1 MILYCISFFPVFT
14 TPSTTVPTTTVPT
27 TTVLTTTVPTTPV
40 PKTTVPTTTVLTTIV
55 PTTPVPTTPVPTTTV
70 PTTTTQENLCEHV
83 LSLGYNILDDPSR
96 NSEYGSANLCD
107 NSDTHTSPDWKG
119 SGWYKISGSAGSQLP
134 EQPIDPFHCG
144 SYQPGWLNGNHPTD
158 IGEGV
163 DSEVCFNYAGST
175 CSHRVG
181 ISIIKCLNSDG
192 DEYYLYFLK
201 NTPACNLRYCT
212 E

>member
-14 TPSTTVPTTTVPT
+14 TPSTVPTTTVPKTTVQSTTVPT
-27 TTVLTTTVPTTPV
+27 TTILTTTVPTTPV
-40 PKTTVPTTTVLTTIV
+40 STTIV
-55 PTTPVPTTPVPTTTV
+55 PTTTVQTTTV
-70 PTTTTQENLCEHV
+70 PTTTQENLCEHV
-83 LSLGYNILDDPSR
+83 LSLGYNILDDPTR
-96 NSEYGSANLCD
+96 NSEYGSADLCD

-181 ISIIKCLNSDG
+181 ISIIKCLSSDG
-192 DEYYLYFLK
+192 GEYYLYFLK